1 MKEKAKAGGAIPQ
14 QRELSETRR
23 MPSLGSHPQSVF
35 LPVCTLCGHRI
46 AMMDEAQM
54 LLSGQW
60 LPNTDLQEPVF
71 VLEVDAPLKFV
82 QLPNGQFALL
92 SEGDGKLMQVVQHMH
107 EDCFD
112 RLRVEARGFL
122 EFDEIHREMF
132 DDR

>member
-1 MKEKAKAGGAIPQ
+1 
-14 QRELSETRR
+14 
-23 MPSLGSHPQSVF
+23 
-35 LPVCTLCGHRI
+35 
-46 AMMDEAQM
+46 MMDEAQM